1 MSWLPGMVFMHM
13 LDDDKPD
20 QPKQVDKSD
29 DTHQTYNWIKR
40 MDDKDLD
47 AFLVTC
53 VCGIIVSVL
62 VIIYMI
68 WHIIALFMA
77 YT

>member
-1 MSWLPGMVFMHM
+1 MVFMHM

-20 QPKQVDKSD
+20 QPKQADKSD
-29 DTHQTYNWIKR
+29 DTHQIHNWITQ

-62 VIIYMI
+62 ALIYMI